1 MNKVYLR
8 YNDIGEEVRLL
19 QRALNEKLN
28 LRLKADGV
36 FGKLTE
42 EALRQYQRLHNLH
55 VTGVYGQFEI
65 SLLGNFITAK
75 YIREKD
81 LELIALNNNLPISIV
96 KAIKEVE
103 ARADGFLYDGRAVIL
118 FERHKFYRELVK
130 ESGTLR
136 ADTVASAYPDICN
149 PERGGYRGYEQEYE
163 RMLRAAGISQEA
175 AYKSCSYGLFQILGS
190 NFREAGYVSVLDFF
204 SDQQESEH
212 KQLLSFMKF
221 VRANSSL
228 YMALKQRNYKR
239 IAELYNGKKHQ
250 DNDYV
255 KKLSLADARY
265 VK

>member
-1 MNKVYLR
+1 MYLR

-118 FERHKFYRELVK
+118 LKDINSTESWLKNQVRLGPIQLLVLIQIFVILSAVATEAMSKNMKECLELQALVK
-130 ESGTLR
+130 KRLTKAVVMACSKFLALILEKQ
-136 ADTVASAYPDICN
+136 A
-149 PERGGYRGYEQEYE
+149 
-163 RMLRAAGISQEA
+163 MLV
-175 AYKSCSYGLFQILGS
+175 F
-190 NFREAGYVSVLDFF
+190 
-204 SDQQESEH
+204 
-212 KQLLSFMKF
+212 
-221 VRANSSL
+221 
-228 YMALKQRNYKR
+228 
-239 IAELYNGKKHQ
+239 
-250 DNDYV
+250 
-255 KKLSLADARY
+255 
-265 VK
+265 